1 MQKRQNGNS
10 LKKHIEESL
19 KRVQLRQSQQQYV
32 NKVNENQIIFC
43 HGPAGTSKTFTACYI
58 GLKMF
63 SEKQIKRLVL
73 CRPMV
78 ESSEKLGFLPGA
90 LEEKISPY
98 LKSYKSNIEKIIGKE
113 MTELMFEKNLITFEP
128 LAYMRGDTYDDA
140 LMILDEAQNAE
151 MKSLMLFITRMG
163 KSSKAIVAGDI
174 NQFDIQRNKV
184 SMPKFYDIIKT
195 VRGVGEHVF
204 TEKDIVRAKILI
216 DIVKKYDAWKDNEG
230 R

>member
-1 MQKRQNGNS
+1 MQKGRAGNS

-19 KRVQLRQSQQQYV
+19 KRVQLRQSQKRYV
-32 NKVNENQIIFC
+32 SIVEENQVIFC
-43 HGPAGTSKTFTACYI
+43 HGPAGTSKTFTACYL
-58 GLKMF
+58 GLKLF
-63 SEKQIKRLVL
+63 SEKKIKRIVL
-73 CRPMV
+73 CKPMV
-78 ESSEKLGFLPGA
+78 ESGEKLGFLPGGE
-90 LEEKISPY
+90 EEKISPY
-98 LKSYKSNIEKIIGKE
+98 LKSYKSNIEKIIGAE
-113 MTELMFEKNLITFEP
+113 MTQLMFDKKMITFEP

-174 NQFDIQRNKV
+174 NQYDIQKNKV
-184 SMPKFYDIIKT
+184 SMPKFYEIIEG

-216 DIVKKYDAWKDNEG
+216 DIVKRYDAWKGNMG